1 MFTPE
6 NNIQEYRFC
15 RVSFGINSSPFLQA
29 ATLEHHL
36 QKYNFNT
43 AEKIR
48 NDINVDNVITGSES
62 VENAVKFYTEAKQ
75 LFTKAGMNLCDWATN
90 DQETLDI
97 IKSEDKSCAEKM
109 KILGL
114 TWIMRT
120 HLCCE
125 THKTIQFFHFNLL
138 LETLLKYCS
147 SFTINRKINTISVI
161 LYK

>member
-125 THKTIQFFHFNLL
+125 THKTIQFFHFN
-138 LETLLKYCS
+138 
-147 SFTINRKINTISVI
+147 
-161 LYK
+161 